1 MEFEVPFLHY
11 RICNASFAVLTGD
24 AAVYQSACEAADR
37 LAMSGFHLG
46 VVWLN
51 AEYPPS
57 RLLPVA
63 NLLHPLQA
71 CVIVD
76 GAQGAR
82 LTELAEGVLEMA
94 RADGTS
100 PWRGRVPRL
109 VSVRTPAVEAASAM
123 NLVSLAR
130 GLANHTVSDGH
141 LLAPLPS
148 SRPDEASA
156 SANRPR
162 RREVATSRA
171 AAAVAGAVA

>member
-82 LTELAEGVLEMA
+82 LAEVAESVLEMA

-100 PWRGRVPRL
+100 PWRGRAPRL
-109 VSVRTPAVEAASAM
+109 VSVLTPAVEAASAM

-141 LLAPLPS
+141 LLAPPT
-148 SRPDEASA
+148 RMEAP
-156 SANRPR
+156 RGGKPR
-162 RREVATSRA
+162 RRETASPRT